1 MGLPRVA
8 TALLPVATGCAE
20 IGSLP
25 SLSSSPAV
33 LVPAGDAVSKGAGR
47 SVGRYRS
54 GMTNH
59 ALLARIEKL
68 EKSQHRWRI
77 ATVAAIALGAC
88 GGITSHYE
96 KCFSQSFMV
105 ERGSNGGD
113 VLAKLAESP
122 SGGRLEILDGQGK
135 TRVVIDS
142 EGVRTL
148 DAAGKERWASPK

>member
-1 MGLPRVA
+1 
-8 TALLPVATGCAE
+8 
-20 IGSLP
+20 
-25 SLSSSPAV
+25 
-33 LVPAGDAVSKGAGR
+33 
-47 SVGRYRS
+47 
-54 GMTNH
+54 MTND

-68 EKSQHRWRI
+68 EKSQHRWRL
-77 ATVAAIALGAC
+77 AAVVTIALGAC

-122 SGGRLEILDGQGK
+122 AGGRLEILDAQGK

-148 DAAGKERWASPK
+148 DSTGKERWASPR

>member
-1 MGLPRVA
+1 
-8 TALLPVATGCAE
+8 
-20 IGSLP
+20 
-25 SLSSSPAV
+25 
-33 LVPAGDAVSKGAGR
+33 
-47 SVGRYRS
+47 
-54 GMTNH
+54 MTND

-77 ATVAAIALGAC
+77 AAVAAIALGAC

-96 KCFSQSFMV
+96 RCFAQSFMV

-135 TRVVIDS
+135 PRVVIDAD
-142 EGVRTL
+142 GVRTL
-148 DAAGKERWASPK
+148 DATGKERWASPR